1 MVGGLKALRRVAAVG
16 LLALGSVVPHNGPF
30 LTAPT
35 DVTPVADTSL
45 ACLLT
50 VGTATTDPAL
60 ATSAARA
67 IAVGYA
73 ATDCMPDEQLL
84 AAAEARA
91 AIPMDTGT
99 PTQSATGGV
108 LAGTSSGST
117 SVATTSSSAATVT
130 PTSSPSA
137 TATAADATVAASSTD
152 TATATGTVGADSS
165 SSSGDGS
172 DDDSNSGNSSSGNSS
187 SGNSSSG
194 NSSSGNSSSGNS
206 SSGSSGSDSDSDDS
220 LDSSTSVDPNPV
232 DPNPVDPAPVDPAPV
247 DPAPVDPAP
256 VDPTAAGAFAWGA
269 AEGVEDF
276 DGTLSNWGVYD
287 GPGHA
292 GKGRRS
298 PAAMNASG
306 GILTITGDPNGT
318 TGGMAWNLGRA
329 RYGRWEARVKAPAAD
344 PSYHAVMLLWPDA
357 ENWPVGGEVDFME
370 ISDAA
375 RQKTD
380 FFLHYGQDNRQLR
393 GEKVID
399 ATQWHNWAVEWSP
412 TKITAYVDGTE
423 WFSTTQVD
431 ASPPGSMHL
440 TLQLDWFPKGSAA
453 ATPSQM
459 LVDWVRY
466 YPITGTGPSDAI
478 QNSPDVPVNAGVA
491 LNSIAG
497 AGLGETLPDDTV
509 LQSGSTDPAPANDS
523 SDPTPGTVANAGTTV
538 TTTIT
543 APAKPTAPSP
553 SAASSSPV
561 IPTTLTSGATTSL
574 AGGS

>member
-1 MVGGLKALRRVAAVG
+1 MVGGLEALRRVAAVG
-16 LLALGSVVPHNGPF
+16 LRALGSVVPHNGPF
-30 LTAPT
+30 LPAPT

-108 LAGTSSGST
+108 LAGTSSGSA
-117 SVATTSSSAATVT
+117 SVATTTSSATVT
-130 PTSSPSA
+130 PTPSPPA

-152 TATATGTVGADSS
+152 TATDTATATATATVGADDS

-172 DDDSNSGNSSSGNSS
+172 DDDSSSGSSSSGS
-187 SGNSSSG
+187 
-194 NSSSGNSSSGNS
+194 S
-206 SSGSSGSDSDSDDS
+206 SSGSSGGVCASAA
-220 LDSSTSVDPNPV
+220 TVDPSPSV
-232 DPNPVDPAPVDPAPV
+232 APAPVDPTPG
-247 DPAPVDPAP
+247 DPAPADPT
-256 VDPTAAGAFAWGA
+256 TAAGAFAWGA
-269 AEGVEDF
+269 AAGVEDF

-287 GPGHA
+287 GVGHA

-306 GILTITGDPNGT
+306 GILTITGDPGGT
-318 TGGMAWNLGRA
+318 TGGMAWKLGRA
-329 RYGRWEARVKAPAAD
+329 KYGRWEARVKAPAAD
-344 PSYHAVMLLWPDA
+344 PSYHAVMLLWPDSDDSS
-357 ENWPVGGEVDFME
+357 VGGEVDFME
-370 ISDAA
+370 ISDPA

-380 FFLHYGQDNRQLR
+380 FFLHPGAGNQQLH

-423 WFSTTQVD
+423 WFSTTQAD
-431 ASPPGSMHL
+431 AFPPGSMHL

-466 YPITGTGPSDAI
+466 YPIEGTGPSDVI
-478 QNSPDVPVNAGVA
+478 QNSSDVAPSAGVA
-491 LNSIAG
+491 LKSTAG
-497 AGLGETLPDDTV
+497 TATGETLTGETV
-509 LQSGSTDPAPANDS
+509 EPGPIDAATGNGS
-523 SDPTPGTVANAGTTV
+523 SDPTPTTVANART
-538 TTTIT
+538 
-543 APAKPTAPSP
+543 
-553 SAASSSPV
+553 
-561 IPTTLTSGATTSL
+561 
-574 AGGS
+574 

>member
-1 MVGGLKALRRVAAVG
+1 MVGGLEALRRVAAVG
-16 LLALGSVVPHNGPF
+16 LLALGSVVPHNGPL

-108 LAGTSSGST
+108 LAGTSSGSA
-117 SVATTSSSAATVT
+117 SVATTSDSATVT
-130 PTSSPSA
+130 PTPSPTPSPSA
-137 TATAADATVAASSTD
+137 TATAADATVAASGTD
-152 TATATGTVGADSS
+152 TATATGTVGADDS
-165 SSSGDGS
+165 SSSGD
-172 DDDSNSGNSSSGNSS
+172 DDSSSGS
-187 SGNSSSG
+187 
-194 NSSSGNSSSGNS
+194 S
-206 SSGSSGSDSDSDDS
+206 SSGSSGGDFDSDDS
-220 LDSSTSVDPNPV
+220 LVPSTS
-232 DPNPVDPAPVDPAPV
+232 VDPAPVDPAPV
-247 DPAPVDPAP
+247 DPNPVDPAP
-256 VDPTAAGAFAWGA
+256 ADPAPADPTTAAGALAWGA
-269 AEGVEDF
+269 AAGVEDF

-287 GPGHA
+287 GVGHA

-318 TGGMAWNLGRA
+318 TGGMAWKLGRA
-329 RYGRWEARVKAPAAD
+329 KYGRWEARVKAPAAD

-357 ENWPVGGEVDFME
+357 ENWPTGGEVDFME
-370 ISDAA
+370 ISDPA

-431 ASPPGSMHL
+431 AFPPGSMHL

-459 LVDWVRY
+459 LVDWIRY
-466 YPITGTGPSDAI
+466 YPIEGTGPSDVI
-478 QNSPDVPVNAGVA
+478 QNSLDVAPSAGVA

-497 AGLGETLPDDTV
+497 TGTGETLTGHTV
-509 LQSGSTDPAPANDS
+509 RSGPTDAATGNDS
-523 SDPTPGTVANAGTTV
+523 SDPTPTTVANARTTV
-538 TTTIT
+538 TTTVT
-543 APAKPTAPSP
+543 TPAEPAVPTSTAPS
-553 SAASSSPV
+553 SPA
-561 IPTTLTSGATTSL
+561 IPMTVTSGATTSP
-574 AGGS
+574 AGES

>member
-1 MVGGLKALRRVAAVG
+1 MVGGLEALRRVAAVG
-16 LLALGSVVPHNGPF
+16 LLALGSVVPHNGPL

-117 SVATTSSSAATVT
+117 SVATMNDSATVT
-130 PTSSPSA
+130 PTPSPTPSPSA

-152 TATATGTVGADSS
+152 TATATGTVGADDS

-172 DDDSNSGNSSSGNSS
+172 DDDSSSGS
-187 SGNSSSG
+187 
-194 NSSSGNSSSGNS
+194 S
-206 SSGSSGSDSDSDDS
+206 SSGSSGGDFDSDDS
-220 LDSSTSVDPNPV
+220 LVPSTS
-232 DPNPVDPAPVDPAPV
+232 VDPAPVDPAPA
-247 DPAPVDPAP
+247 DPT
-256 VDPTAAGAFAWGA
+256 TAAGALAWGA
-269 AEGVEDF
+269 AAGVEDF

-287 GPGHA
+287 GVGHA

-318 TGGMAWNLGRA
+318 TGGMAWKLGRA
-329 RYGRWEARVKAPAAD
+329 KYGRWEARVKAPAAD

-357 ENWPVGGEVDFME
+357 ENWPTGGEVDFME
-370 ISDAA
+370 ISDPA

-431 ASPPGSMHL
+431 AFPPGSMHL

-466 YPITGTGPSDAI
+466 YPIEGTGPSDVI
-478 QNSPDVPVNAGVA
+478 QNSLDVAPSAGVA
-491 LNSIAG
+491 FNSIAG
-497 AGLGETLPDDTV
+497 TGTGETLTGDTV
-509 LQSGSTDPAPANDS
+509 RSGPTDAATGNDS
-523 SDPTPGTVANAGTTV
+523 SDPTPTTVANARTTV
-538 TTTIT
+538 TTTVT
-543 APAKPTAPSP
+543 TPAEPAVPSSSTAPS
-553 SAASSSPV
+553 SPAV
-561 IPTTLTSGATTSL
+561 PMTVTSGATTSP
-574 AGGS
+574 AGES

>member
-1 MVGGLKALRRVAAVG
+1 MVGGLEALRRVAAVG

-30 LTAPT
+30 LTAPP

-99 PTQSATGGV
+99 PTESATGGV

-117 SVATTSSSAATVT
+117 SVATTSSSATVT
-130 PTSSPSA
+130 PTPSPSATTTA

-152 TATATGTVGADSS
+152 TATATGTVGADDS
-165 SSSGDGS
+165 SSSGD
-172 DDDSNSGNSSSGNSS
+172 DDSSSGSSS
-187 SGNSSSG
+187 SGSSSSG
-194 NSSSGNSSSGNS
+194 SS
-206 SSGSSGSDSDSDDS
+206 SSGSSGGDFDSDDTV
-220 LDSSTSVDPNPV
+220 DPSTSVDPNPI

-247 DPAPVDPAP
+247 DPNPIDPT
-256 VDPTAAGAFAWGA
+256 TAAGALAWGA
-269 AEGVEDF
+269 AAGVEDF

-287 GPGHA
+287 GAGHA

-298 PAAMNASG
+298 PAAVNASG
-306 GILTITGDPNGT
+306 GILTITGDPDGT
-318 TGGMAWNLGRA
+318 TGGMAWKLGRA
-329 RYGRWEARVKAPAAD
+329 KYGRWEARVKAPAAD

-370 ISDAA
+370 ISDPA

-380 FFLHYGQDNRQLR
+380 FFLHYGQDSRQLR

-431 ASPPGSMHL
+431 AFPPGSMHL
-440 TLQLDWFPKGSAA
+440 TLQLDWFPKGGAA

-466 YPITGTGPSDAI
+466 YPIEGTGPSDLI
-478 QNSPDVPVNAGVA
+478 QNSSDVAANAGVA
-491 LNSIAG
+491 LSSIAG
-497 AGLGETLPDDTV
+497 TGTGETLTGDTV
-509 LQSGSTDPAPANDS
+509 QSGPTDAATGNDS
-523 SDPTPGTVANAGTTV
+523 SDPTPTTVANARTTA
-538 TTTIT
+538 IT
-543 APAKPTAPSP
+543 APAEPTAV
-553 SAASSSPV
+553 SSSEAAAGSALPV
-561 IPTTLTSGATTSL
+561 TVTNSSTTSPTDE
-574 AGGS
+574 G